1 MPEGFLGGSVGKET
15 AYNAG
20 GLGSRSLGQE
30 DSLEKEMVNPLQYS
44 SLGNPM
50 DREACWAT
58 VHWVTKSW
66 TRPSD

>member
-50 DREACWAT
+50 DREAWQGT
-58 VHWVTKSW
+58 VLGVAKSQ
-66 TRPSD
+66 TQLSN